1 MALKV
6 DSIFRHRDF
15 RNLWIGQT
23 VSLLGSC
30 ISALALPLVAVIA
43 LDASAFEVGLLSSL
57 QMIADLVLGLPA
69 GAWIDRMRR
78 KPVLLVTDIAR
89 GALLASILAAWFMG
103 VLSIYQLYAVALAVG
118 ALSVFFNIAYQSYLP
133 SVVDSEMLLE
143 GNSKLSASRAVA
155 NTVSTGLGGYLIQAL
170 SAPYAL
176 LLDSISFFLS
186 AFSIMRIKAQEDLPS
201 SEAKQN
207 LGKEIAE
214 GLRAVLGHWL
224 LRATTITSAMLAF
237 AGAISGSIYLVLLVR
252 ELGISS
258 GVLGLVFGVS
268 GIAGFAG
275 SLLVGRITSAIGSGR
290 VLVGTPILAGTITV
304 LQPMVQTGIMLWIVS
319 LTSAV
324 GVGCSVLFNI
334 TQASYRQ
341 RFCPPELLG
350 RVSATSYVLVLG
362 AMPIG
367 ALLGGVLGEL
377 LGIRTTLWIAAVI
390 ALLSSL
396 PLIMSPLRSMRE
408 IPSEWDSVSVRE

>member
-1 MALKV
+1 MVLKV

-89 GALLASILAAWFMG
+89 GALLASIPAAWFMG